1 MRLVTER
8 SSIKTHLGRA
18 VIHAG
23 LGVTPDS
30 LIAADKTDIRPFAMR
45 DAMSP
50 TAKILDNALA
60 NPCFHKDL
68 PAILH

>member
-1 MRLVTER
+1 MQLITER

-30 LIAADKTDIRPFAMR
+30 LITADKTDIRPFAMR
-45 DAMSP
+45 DAMP
-50 TAKILDNALA
+50 PIAKVLDNALA
-60 NPCFHKDL
+60 NPRFHEDL

>member
-1 MRLVTER
+1 
-8 SSIKTHLGRA
+8 
-18 VIHAG
+18 
-23 LGVTPDS
+23 
-30 LIAADKTDIRPFAMR
+30 MR

-60 NPCFHKDL
+60 NPCFHEDL